1 MCVSLSLRPTVVGEV
16 TEGCFGVANY
26 TFTVIDN
33 KFFLL
38 LIFFTFN
45 NLVSSFRF
53 VFNLFS
59 FFSSEGG
66 VIFIDNNNNKF
77 HIKTFRLDL
86 CLFLFLLKLLL
97 QDCSVLHACIETF
110 DFFLCFCF

>member
-1 MCVSLSLRPTVVGEV
+1 MCVCVFLCVSSSLRQTVVGEV

-59 FFSSEGG
+59 FF
-66 VIFIDNNNNKF
+66 
-77 HIKTFRLDL
+77 
-86 CLFLFLLKLLL
+86 
-97 QDCSVLHACIETF
+97 
-110 DFFLCFCF
+110 FF